1 LLQCKILSSSW
12 FGSWLVTPARAIFGA
27 PLSETRASVQTPGS
41 KVQSGD
47 FVHAGGA
54 LLQSFFQAFPADS
67 EAGAMWR
74 TLASAHSADP
84 SRLLALQSGFFQQ
97 QLALWVGMLARE
109 SSQPAGAKS
118 GVGAVA
124 TGQDGSGDKRFAG
137 REWRDSPYYD
147 YLRQVYLLNSRFLK
161 DLVDTAEME
170 APAKDKLRFY
180 TQQLIDA
187 MSPAN
192 FAATNPEALQL
203 ALATNGESLHTGIRN
218 LIEDVEQGRV
228 SMTDESAFEVGRN
241 LAVTPGEVV
250 FENELIQLI
259 QYRPATAKVRKLPL
273 LMVPPCINKFYILDL
288 QPENSFVRYAVEQGN
303 TVFMV
308 SWRNI
313 TEDRFDDEGSL
324 NDSKKD
330 SVKDSDKDRNNYRDR
345 DNDNREHN
353 DRDSDNREHNDRD
366 NDNHKHKHNDRDYG
380 HDLGRLAWDDYIA
393 DGVLQ
398 AIDVVHAI
406 SKSDRINTLGFCV
419 GGTLLASALAVLRA
433 RGEDRVASVTL
444 LATMLD
450 FTDPGDIGVFIDE
463 DSMAAR
469 EAAIGEGGILP
480 GKELAF
486 VFSALRANDLVWSY
500 VVNNYLKGRTPAAF
514 DILYWNADSTNLPGP
529 MYCWYVRNMY
539 LENKLREPGKL
550 SMCGVPV
557 DLGAIGLPT
566 YILATRED
574 HIVPWK
580 TAYLSTR
587 HLTGER
593 RFVLGASGH
602 VAGVINPPAKNRRS
616 YWTRDAPPAAAGEWS
631 AGAEETLAGA
641 EEWLAGAVETKGSWW
656 TNWNAWMESFSGGE
670 RAAPKKLGN
679 AKFKALEPAPG
690 RYVKVRA

>member
-1 LLQCKILSSSW
+1 MQTHRPEDLSSS
-12 FGSWLVTPARAIFGA
+12 FTQAGGVLLQHFFKAFP
-27 PLSETRASVQTPGS
+27 PGS
-41 KVQSGD
+41 
-47 FVHAGGA
+47 
-54 LLQSFFQAFPADS
+54 
-67 EAGAMWR
+67 EAEEMWR
-74 TLASAHSADP
+74 TLVSAHSADP
-84 SRLLALQSGFFQQ
+84 SRFVALQTGFFQQ
-97 QLALWVGMLARE
+97 QMSLWGAMLARE
-109 SSQPAGAKS
+109 SGQPAGANS
-118 GVGAVA
+118 AVDRAAADRTPVGSAAISTGVVPPAAAAPDAV
-124 TGQDGSGDKRFAG
+124 GDKRFAG

-147 YLRQVYLLNSRFLK
+147 YLRQAYLLNSRFLK
-161 DLVDTAEME
+161 ELVETADLEPVS
-170 APAKDKLRFY
+170 KDKLRFY

-203 ALATNGESLHTGIRN
+203 ALATNGESLHTGIRH

-259 QYRPATAKVRKLPL
+259 QYRPATAKVRRLPL

-313 TEDRFDDEGSL
+313 AEDTR
-324 NDSKKD
+324 SK
-330 SVKDSDKDRNNYRDR
+330 DKNQN
-345 DNDNREHN
+345 
-353 DRDSDNREHNDRD
+353 SDNVSDD
-366 NDNHKHKHNDRDYG
+366 NVS
-380 HDLGRLAWDDYIA
+380 DLGKLSWDDYIA

-398 AIDVVHAI
+398 AIEVVRAI
-406 SKSDRINTLGFCV
+406 SKTDKINTLGFCV

-433 RGEDRVASVTL
+433 RGEDRVASATF

-450 FTDPGDIGVFIDE
+450 FTYPGDIGVFIDE
-463 DSMAAR
+463 ASIAAR
-469 EAAIGEGGILP
+469 EAAIGEGGILS

-500 VVNNYLKGRTPAAF
+500 VVNNYLKGKSPAAF

-539 LENKLREPGKL
+539 LENKLREPGRL

-557 DLGAIGLPT
+557 DLGAIGLPA

-587 HLTGER
+587 HLQGDT

-602 VAGVINPPAKNRRS
+602 VAGVINPAAKNRRS
-616 YWTRDAPPAAAGEWS
+616 YWTSNVLPVDADKW
-631 AGAEETLAGA
+631 LAGA
-641 EEWLAGAVETKGSWW
+641 EEMKGSWW
-656 TNWNAWMESFSGGE
+656 SNWDAWLEGFAGGE
-670 RAAPKKLGN
+670 RAAPKKPGN
-679 AKFKALEPAPG
+679 AKFKPIEPAPG
-690 RYVKVRA
+690 RYVKARV